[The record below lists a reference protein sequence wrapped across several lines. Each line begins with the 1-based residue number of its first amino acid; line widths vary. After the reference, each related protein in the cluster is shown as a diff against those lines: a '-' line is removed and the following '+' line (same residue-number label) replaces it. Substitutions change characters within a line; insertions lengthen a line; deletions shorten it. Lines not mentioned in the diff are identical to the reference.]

1 LVEAGTSIWYKEPE
15 NFILWL
21 FHKPID
27 IMVEIGKRGA
37 VMSNQ
42 KEMSNLSDRNS
53 KIKAIIFDL
62 DGTLVDSE
70 PIYFQS
76 DRKLLAEYGVTNLDW
91 ELKTKYVGVGSREM
105 LEDLHKVYQFKDTL
119 ENLLVKKNRYYLE
132 LAKDNTVVYPEMLRF
147 VELLK
152 ANNFPI
158 ALASGSSPEAIELVL
173 SVTDLKKHFDVILSA
188 EHVKKGKPE
197 PDIFL
202 EAAKLLGIPAESCLV
217 VEDSRYGVEA
227 AKGALMYCMAMP
239 YVTEET
245 LHESFTKADLLFR
258 NGITEF
264 TAEKAFD
271 WVTTLGR

>member
-1 LVEAGTSIWYKEPE
+1 
-15 NFILWL
+15 
-21 FHKPID
+21 
-27 IMVEIGKRGA
+27 
-37 VMSNQ
+37 MSNQ